1 MFWYE
6 SEIVL
11 DENLLDRTPL
21 NPDNAENTYKVKP
34 LKKTHKVILRHEDD
48 MSIQTIITLKY
59 QTNNLEKVLLSTGET
74 TRETFGKLSVD
85 AITY

>member
-1 MFWYE
+1 VNQCDFNANPTGCPGSLFDYVAKRHDWDLELFWYE

-34 LKKTHKVILRHEDD
+34 LKKTHKVRLRHEDD
-48 MSIQTIITLKY
+48 MSI
-59 QTNNLEKVLLSTGET
+59 
-74 TRETFGKLSVD
+74 
-85 AITY
+85 